1 MDRHVFALALVRA
14 GAPMSMYHPLTHDEL
29 MIQDYLKMTP
39 YKDAPLLRVDFVEVA
54 RLRHEVLVQ
63 ESVRQLIPRGFM
75 FNMSSFSYDRLVTAF
90 LDQGEGDLGVALQG
104 WAAVHNLSLDD
115 LLDSNGRVLL
125 TIKMP
130 TPHGIL
136 VQRQQWSSW
145 ALPLIAERRVAAGL
159 GYSLIKPLLSEVDV
173 AGLCRDARETC
184 QEMGDSDIGDLLS
197 ENGLY
202 VLLNTLRRAYA
213 DHPSEQLAQQIRWFQ
228 RRRDMVLEGRLQST
242 RKAYA
247 MELIV
252 NSLLLAG
259 FLRNVGHYAD
269 ALRFATVAA
278 IQDPA
283 LQKHVLSGLFKVKAS
298 PSPST
303 LRRHQLT
310 IHMGHCLLEQE
321 LTARFLEKGCVRYS
335 QVDSSPQGFMDWV
348 MHGSRTM
355 LNEQLV
361 DTKKG
366 SRLPG

>member
-1 MDRHVFALALVRA
+1 M
-14 GAPMSMYHPLTHDEL
+14 
-29 MIQDYLKMTP
+29 
-39 YKDAPLLRVDFVEVA
+39 
-54 RLRHEVLVQ
+54 
-63 ESVRQLIPRGFM
+63 
-75 FNMSSFSYDRLVTAF
+75 
-90 LDQGEGDLGVALQG
+90 
-104 WAAVHNLSLDD
+104 
-115 LLDSNGRVLL
+115 
-125 TIKMP
+125 
-130 TPHGIL
+130 
-136 VQRQQWSSW
+136 
-145 ALPLIAERRVAAGL
+145 IAERRAAAGL

-173 AGLCRDARETC
+173 AGVCRDARETC
-184 QEMGDSDIGDLLS
+184 QEMGDSDTVDLLS
-197 ENGLY
+197 ANGLY

-228 RRRDMVLEGRLQST
+228 RRRDLILEGTLQST
-242 RKAYA
+242 RKAYS

-283 LQKHVLSGLFKVKAS
+283 LQKHILSGLFMVKAS

-321 LTARFLEKGCVRYS
+321 LTARFLEKGCVRHS

-361 DTKKG
+361 DAKKAADCLADDSVDDNTKKAAAAELEEMLAMVQGVPSGVG
-366 SRLPG
+366 SGRQSCVRKAHSLIHSNRLRCPSWKGTAALVNSTAVFCGDMGVESGLSFFKRSLKTLFGRWVPNVRTYAAHAYAGICHT